1 MRKKVIEACLLMVSF
16 LVMNGGVPSFPCPS
30 ASRIRDKQFPFQYS
44 TTTFSQYLAQ
54 KFSVAL
60 SNSL

>member
-30 ASRIRDKQFPFQYS
+30 ASRIRDSFLSSIPQP
-44 TTTFSQYLAQ
+44 L
-54 KFSVAL
+54 SV
-60 SNSL
+60 SI